1 MLIMSYVNFCTIT
14 IFLYLL
20 KTGES
25 EMPKWL
31 TLGEKFSKY
40 YVPPEIGLLSEESLF
55 FVTKMKN
62 VEIETK
68 EKRIITSVI
77 AASMFMHGYVIVVNG
92 GINHTK
98 IEVLY
103 ASENSYPD
111 TLYIHIQSAWH
122 YPGNAK
128 KNVGKISVRPYE
140 QGRRRSWSIGEL
152 RAVFLHG
159 NSTKFTPEETSQ
171 PKGFHDHNIV
181 T

>member
-77 AASMFMHGYVIVVNG
+77 AASMFMHGYVTVING

-98 IEVLY
+98 VEVLY
-103 ASENSYPD
+103 TSEYLYPD
-111 TLYIHIQSAWH
+111 MLYIYLQSAWQFPSRVMKNGVKINGAKINAVKILRP
-122 YPGNAK
+122 PGREPK
-128 KNVGKISVRPYE
+128 KTWTLR
-140 QGRRRSWSIGEL
+140 EL
-152 RAVFLHG
+152 HRVFLQG
-159 NSTKFTPEETSQ
+159 NISKFTS
-171 PKGFHDHNIV
+171 
-181 T
+181 